1 MSGSRTFVRV
11 GRTKAGGRAVREL
24 ERPIGRVWRRLRFQ
38 RFLAAAV
45 WSWTGAL
52 ALVVLA
58 IAVEKG
64 IGRPLP
70 GPEWA
75 PFAIAGGV
83 GLVLAALIALV
94 SGPSRV
100 D

>member
-1 MSGSRTFVRV
+1 MTFVRV
-11 GRTKAGGRAVREL
+11 EHEYLTAGGRAVREL

-52 ALVVLA
+52 ALVALA

-64 IGRPLP
+64 IGRSLP

-94 SGPSRV
+94 SGPTRV
-100 D
+100 DAA